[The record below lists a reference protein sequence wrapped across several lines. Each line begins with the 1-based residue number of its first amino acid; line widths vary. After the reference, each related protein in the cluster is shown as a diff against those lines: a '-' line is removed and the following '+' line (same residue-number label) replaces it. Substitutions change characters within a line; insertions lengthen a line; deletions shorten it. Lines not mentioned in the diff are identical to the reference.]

1 MYVKLFSTIT
11 DSTVWSLPA
20 TVRVVWVTMLAKCDR
35 HGYLA
40 GSPFML
46 SKMANLSLPEV
57 EHALALLG
65 APDPHSRSKEYDGR
79 RITTGPDGWQ
89 ILNYAKYRAIKS
101 AEERR
106 AYRAEWMRNK
116 RAAEEKTDV
125 NTPVN
130 EREHVLTRVNKCE
143 HIAEADAEADAH
155 KEHPSRD
162 ESTPAAVDRIPSPDS
177 LGKTWNENRGSLP
190 AVKLPMSKGRATH
203 AKQRL
208 RETPDLPR
216 WAAAIRRAAASP
228 FCRGDNDRAWV
239 ADLDFLLRPDTL
251 AKIEEGKYDPRGGPL
266 PLKAKPKRDFAKE
279 IRELEAVIERM
290 VGEMRQNERECAEME
305 FAGTLTEQGRA
316 NYAMFKENDIDRI
329 RQTRGELE
337 ALKQEAARG

>member
-20 TVRVVWVTMLAKCDR
+20 TVRVVWVTMLARCDR

-116 RAAEEKTDV
+116 RAAEEKSSV

-130 EREHVLTRVNKCE
+130 EREHVLTPVNKCE

-190 AVKLPMSKGRATH
+190 AVKLPMSKGRATQ

-216 WAAAIRRAAASP
+216 WAAAIRRAATSP
-228 FCRGDNDRAWV
+228 FCRGDNDRAWR
-239 ADLDFLLRPDTL
+239 ADIDFLLRPDTL

-266 PLKAKPKRDFAKE
+266 PLKAKPKRDFGKE
-279 IRELEAVIERM
+279 VRELEAVLERQIRD
-290 VGEMRQNERECAEME
+290 MRKVEEER
-305 FAGTLTEQGRA
+305 AGLEYAGKLTDEGRA
-316 NYAMFKENDIDRI
+316 GFEDLKQSSIECI
-329 RQTRGELE
+329 RETRGELE